1 MTIAR
6 RSEPRGQAASC
17 AEPLRSGPAHLSSV
31 DRSRR
36 VARTSTPAE
45 RPRGAHIWPIV
56 IIGPIV
62 VIRVIMPIPVVSVIV
77 CAVPAVAVPPA
88 PCLSSRLRPEQP
100 EHHDGKRHDDLLHG
114 IDPRQGYDRISEL
127 PVPSRPFRPSHYCAP
142 GSASK
147 RFLQCPPPG

>member
-17 AEPLRSGPAHLSSV
+17 AEPLRSGPAHLRSV

-62 VIRVIMPIPVVSVIV
+62 VIRVIIPIPVVSVIV

-88 PCLSSRLRPEQP
+88 PCLSRLRPEQP
-100 EHHDGKRHDDLLHG
+100 EHHDGKRHDYYSADGHDVTSSDGSDGPLL
-114 IDPRQGYDRISEL
+114 
-127 PVPSRPFRPSHYCAP
+127 P
-142 GSASK
+142 GSSA
-147 RFLQCPPPG
+147 